1 MAVTQHTYTGNG
13 STTDYAFTFPYL
25 DKTDVQVKLNAATQA
40 TTAYSFANATTI
52 RFATAPSSGDT
63 VIIFR
68 NTNNDAKKGTF
79 FAGSAIKAEDLND
92 NFDQILYVAQEVDN
106 NAMSTLGTAQMQGDI
121 EMGKGMG
128 IVFEGATEDA
138 YETRL
143 AVADP
148 TADRTI
154 TLPNVT
160 GTVVTTGD
168 TGTITSTMIQNAT
181 IDTATLQTGA
191 VTGVKIANAT
201 ITDTQLATD
210 SVNAAKIA
218 AAAVGTSELAN
229 DSVTNAKIADDQIDS
244 EHYVDGSIDT
254 AHIADAQVTTA
265 KLANSAVTTDKLT
278 ATGVTTPKIAD
289 NAITTA
295 KITDAHITTAKI
307 AALAV
312 DSAKLASDS
321 VTTAKILNA
330 NVTTPKIADANVTE
344 VKLAANSV
352 SEAKI
357 VDNAVTNAKIV
368 NGAVNHDKLTNDSV
382 ITAKIADN
390 AVTTAKIADSELKVL
405 AGMQGVTASVLADS
419 TALSATNAEINS
431 ICENKASQTTIT
443 NDDSKIPTSGAVVDY
458 VEAQLLPFGG
468 FEVVATEILFPNT
481 QPVAGVVISISD
493 AGGVVFNGSG
503 VSTTGRT
510 AGGSTVTING
520 APSSLYSETL
530 AAGVGLMVSSTG
542 SSQTYNYHKI
552 LGKEDDIKQLSD
564 DINDFN
570 ARYRV
575 ASSAPG
581 SSNDAGDLY
590 WDTSTNK
597 MKVYNATTSAWDDV
611 AQSSSSHIVTLSEA
625 FDGSRTDFTMS
636 TAATDAQ
643 STIVSINGVIQK
655 PNAGT
660 STPSEGFAISSNTLK
675 LSNAPASG
683 SDYFVVVLGDTVSIG
698 TPSDNTVDADILQSG
713 CVTTAKIAA
722 DAVDGTKIA
731 DDAVGAE
738 HIEVLDSHLQLAD
751 SCNIK
756 IGTGNDL
763 QLYHDGTRSYI
774 NNTTGGL
781 YLESGSTEIGLIK
794 GTYASGEWM
803 VKAVNDGA
811 VELYYDNTKKFETTS
826 GGISISGSVS
836 VDAGSNTTQAIFS
849 GSGGS
854 GARGLAI
861 LTEAAGAADEGVIFN
876 ARASGTTAT
885 MKFQT
890 NGSTALTIQ
899 GEGDEIDIPDDTQLR
914 FGNGNDLQILHDGS
928 ASIIRH
934 THASNDLYIQCD
946 NTIYFTDVGA
956 NEVFLKIVDDGA
968 VELYHNDGKRF
979 ETTADGIQVTGKAF
993 VDRTVTNTTGDH
1005 PALEIETLSTGTA
1018 DDNFATGIDFKAAG
1032 TAVGRIAVDKGGDL
1046 TYFTDAA
1053 GSEVGLKIIDDGAV
1067 ELYHDNTKR
1076 LATNSGGVSFY
1087 GDLWANDNDKI
1098 TLGFSNDLQLFH
1110 DGTHSWVRN
1119 YTGIL
1124 YLGNASGSPNDIRLQ
1139 AKYGEESIVCNDDGS
1154 VELYYDNVKTFETT
1168 SVGCRIG
1175 GNTTAS
1181 TAGDDLVIEGTSD
1194 RGLSIIAG
1202 TSSSSNIYL
1211 GDTDDTDVG
1220 RIAYQHTDNKIQI
1233 TVGTHTGYTLDS
1245 AARIFNSVAAAG
1257 QSTNCYEINKN
1268 GGGVDTDAAQNII
1281 LFQVG
1286 GYNRSG
1292 IESGSGGSD
1301 LGAFYNTSDRRIK
1314 TNFRTYTGGWDKIK
1328 QIPVKLYDEL
1338 SNDDTKELIG
1348 DKPKTNCLGWIADE
1362 LQQVFPE
1369 AVRGTKDAVDENGKP
1384 IFQTVTQARIFPD
1397 VVQALQAAM
1406 TKIETLETK
1415 VAALEAA

>member
-63 VIIFR
+63 IIIFR

-79 FAGSAIKAEDLND
+79 FAGSAIKAEYLND

-143 AVADP
+143 AVTDP
-148 TADRTI
+148 TADRTV

-655 PNAGT
+655 TNAGK
-660 STPSEGFAISSNTLK
+660 S
-675 LSNAPASG
+675 
-683 SDYFVVVLGDTVSIG
+683 
-698 TPSDNTVDADILQSG
+698 
-713 CVTTAKIAA
+713 
-722 DAVDGTKIA
+722 
-731 DDAVGAE
+731 
-738 HIEVLDSHLQLAD
+738 
-751 SCNIK
+751 
-756 IGTGNDL
+756 
-763 QLYHDGTRSYI
+763 
-774 NNTTGGL
+774 
-781 YLESGSTEIGLIK
+781 
-794 GTYASGEWM
+794 
-803 VKAVNDGA
+803 
-811 VELYYDNTKKFETTS
+811 
-826 GGISISGSVS
+826 
-836 VDAGSNTTQAIFS
+836 
-849 GSGGS
+849 
-854 GARGLAI
+854 
-861 LTEAAGAADEGVIFN
+861 
-876 ARASGTTAT
+876 
-885 MKFQT
+885 
-890 NGSTALTIQ
+890 
-899 GEGDEIDIPDDTQLR
+899 
-914 FGNGNDLQILHDGS
+914 
-928 ASIIRH
+928 
-934 THASNDLYIQCD
+934 
-946 NTIYFTDVGA
+946 
-956 NEVFLKIVDDGA
+956 
-968 VELYHNDGKRF
+968 
-979 ETTADGIQVTGKAF
+979 
-993 VDRTVTNTTGDH
+993 
-1005 PALEIETLSTGTA
+1005 
-1018 DDNFATGIDFKAAG
+1018 
-1032 TAVGRIAVDKGGDL
+1032 
-1046 TYFTDAA
+1046 
-1053 GSEVGLKIIDDGAV
+1053 
-1067 ELYHDNTKR
+1067 
-1076 LATNSGGVSFY
+1076 
-1087 GDLWANDNDKI
+1087 
-1098 TLGFSNDLQLFH
+1098 
-1110 DGTHSWVRN
+1110 THS
-1119 YTGIL
+1119 
-1124 YLGNASGSPNDIRLQ
+1124 
-1139 AKYGEESIVCNDDGS
+1139 
-1154 VELYYDNVKTFETT
+1154 
-1168 SVGCRIG
+1168 
-1175 GNTTAS
+1175 
-1181 TAGDDLVIEGTSD
+1181 
-1194 RGLSIIAG
+1194 
-1202 TSSSSNIYL
+1202 
-1211 GDTDDTDVG
+1211 
-1220 RIAYQHTDNKIQI
+1220 
-1233 TVGTHTGYTLDS
+1233 
-1245 AARIFNSVAAAG
+1245 
-1257 QSTNCYEINKN
+1257 
-1268 GGGVDTDAAQNII
+1268 
-1281 LFQVG
+1281 
-1286 GYNRSG
+1286 
-1292 IESGSGGSD
+1292 
-1301 LGAFYNTSDRRIK
+1301 
-1314 TNFRTYTGGWDKIK
+1314 
-1328 QIPVKLYDEL
+1328 
-1338 SNDDTKELIG
+1338 
-1348 DKPKTNCLGWIADE
+1348 
-1362 LQQVFPE
+1362 
-1369 AVRGTKDAVDENGKP
+1369 
-1384 IFQTVTQARIFPD
+1384 
-1397 VVQALQAAM
+1397 
-1406 TKIETLETK
+1406 
-1415 VAALEAA
+1415 